1 MTDDRYIP
9 RMSRDRRGAI
19 RFGAVAVGV
28 VFAVAS
34 VAGCGGDGSS
44 DDTLSPLDPT
54 AGTAAAGVT
63 ATGDVAPSAQTAVDP
78 MQAGSG
84 FVSIQVR
91 LPAVGVDET
100 ISLDRATVRADA
112 LDPVSLDATC
122 TPLDGGEGLTVSVV
136 DLRRLGAGARLVS
149 AALRVEGDP
158 TAGPH
163 DVTLDVSGADQVTTQ
178 YTGTIELA
186 EGSGSGTFE
195 VTDDSGAVASGSF
208 VCAEQA
214 IVTTTTAAPAG
225 GGEEV
230 PGSEPPPTGG

>member
-1 MTDDRYIP
+1 
-9 RMSRDRRGAI
+9 MSRHRGA
-19 RFGAVAVGV
+19 RTGAGTAGV
-28 VFAVAS
+28 VCAALLLG
-34 VAGCGGDGSS
+34 GCGGGDSS

-54 AGTAAAGVT
+54 AGAAATGVT
-63 ATGDVAPSAQTAVDP
+63 PSGDVAPSAETTIDP
-78 MQAGSG
+78 AQAGSG

-100 ISLDRATVRADA
+100 ISLDRASVRLDA

-149 AALRVEGDP
+149 AALRVDGVP
-158 TAGPH
+158 SAGPH

-178 YTGTIELA
+178 YTGTVELA
-186 EGSGSGTFE
+186 EGGSSGTFD
-195 VTDDSGAVASGSF
+195 VTDATGAAASGSF
-208 VCAEQA
+208 VCAAQPV
-214 IVTTTTAAPAG
+214 VTTTTDSPNG

-230 PGSEPPPTGG
+230 PGSGPSATTG